1 MGKPTRAQKTQLI
14 LRYSVGNMRE
24 MFLVC
29 LSVSLSLEI
38 TERAALVNLRTCR
51 FHYKARLEE
60 IRPKQDKLAK
70 P

>member
-1 MGKPTRAQKTQLI
+1 MVKPTRAQKTRLI
-14 LRYSVGNMRE
+14 LRYSFGNMRE

-38 TERAALVNLRTCR
+38 TERAAPVNLRTCR

-60 IRPKQDKLAK
+60 VRPKQEKLVK